1 MSTRAQLDQPMG
13 EWLAT
18 ADVGARYGVP
28 VETVRYWRHISY
40 GPVPIKLGRHVRYR
54 ADGLG
59 RLHSRTPPKGR
70 RGRRPLTP
78 YPLMRKGGPT
88 RPPFRRTERHRHAP
102 GQTRS

>member
-54 ADGLG
+54 AAD
-59 RLHSRTPPKGR
+59 
-70 RGRRPLTP
+70 
-78 YPLMRKGGPT
+78 
-88 RPPFRRTERHRHAP
+88 
-102 GQTRS
+102 